1 MRRTPE
7 IDDTSLEE
15 RVYQTLKK
23 AIFDLELKPGA
34 KISQNEW
41 AERLAIS
48 RTPVREALKRL
59 STEGFVTLDSSREW
73 RVYELDLEAVR
84 KLYELKEGVEGMM
97 ARLAAVRMTEERQG
111 ELEAIIL
118 RMADA
123 VAADD
128 RLAFRREDNRLHAE
142 IETLADNPYLTA
154 SSIKANEM
162 LARLRREKLSL
173 PGRMAR
179 SFEENRCIVEALM
192 ARDPDAAERAQHAHL
207 KASAETFIMVL
218 EELVVPLVGTH
229 F

>member
-1 MRRTPE
+1 MKQE
-7 IDDTSLEE
+7 MDEDSLEE
-15 RVYQTLKK
+15 RAYQAVKK
-23 AIFDLELKPGA
+23 AIIDLELKPGT

-59 STEGFVTLDSSREW
+59 FIEGFVTLDASREW
-73 RVYELDLEAVR
+73 RVYELDLDAVR
-84 KLYELKEGVEGMM
+84 KLYELKEGIEGMM
-97 ARLAAVRMTEERQG
+97 ARLAAVRMTGEKTA
-111 ELEAIIL
+111 ELEAVIA
-118 RMADA
+118 RMAVA

-128 RLAFRREDNRLHAE
+128 KPAFRREDSKLHAV
-142 IETLADNPYLTA
+142 IEALADNPYLAAA
-154 SSIKANEM
+154 SARANEM

-173 PGRMAR
+173 PGRIAR
-179 SFEENRCIVEALM
+179 SLEENRRIVEALA

-218 EELVVPLVGTH
+218 EELVVPLVGPH